1 MNLFRSTTVMVALL
15 GYLMPQDVIA
25 AEVSGFLFYEQP
37 EQRLVLD
44 GVSVKYKVAAAE
56 APKLSFSICNNLG
69 ELTIRVGVGYNPEES
84 ATYSGIKM
92 SGPVHATY
100 ASGEI
105 STHPF
110 DLYIAS
116 PLLSLRTEY
125 FDFHS
130 DNLTGAYGNDT
141 VTGTVAGTLINS
153 SVSGRA
159 EYTFAEK
166 NSFGLEAGYDIWQYQ
181 FDSEGV
187 IRRPNITARSRKTA
201 KATVSIPLFSFKLET
216 EIFGFPLQGF
226 YKVKELSNVAS
237 TKVER
242 IGLSLQLNF

>member
-1 MNLFRSTTVMVALL
+1 MNFNQSTCTLIILYGLL
-15 GYLMPQDVIA
+15 LPKTAIA
-25 AEVSGFLFYEQP
+25 AEISSFVFYEQP

-44 GVSVKYKVAAAE
+44 GVSVKYKVAAAGLD
-56 APKLSFSICNNLG
+56 ARWSNNLG
-69 ELTIRVGVGYNPEES
+69 ELAIRVGVGYNPNES

-92 SGPVHATY
+92 SGPVQATY

-105 STHPF
+105 STHPY

-116 PLLSLRTEY
+116 PVLSLKTEY

-130 DNLTGAYGNDT
+130 NDLTGAYGNDN
-141 VTGTVAGTLINS
+141 VTGTVAGTLINA
-153 SVSGRA
+153 SVSGRV
-159 EYTFAEK
+159 EYTVAEK
-166 NSFGLEAGYDIWQYQ
+166 NSLGLEAGYDIWQYQ

-187 IRRPNITARSRKTA
+187 IFRPNLTARSRKTA
-201 KATVSIPLFSFKLET
+201 KATSIDPFISFKLAT

-226 YKVKELSNVAS
+226 YKVKKLSNVSS

-242 IGLSLQLNF
+242 IGLSLQLKF

>member
-1 MNLFRSTTVMVALL
+1 MNFNQSTCTLIVLYGLL
-15 GYLMPQDVIA
+15 LPKTAIA
-25 AEVSGFLFYEQP
+25 AEISSFVFYEQP

-44 GVSVKYKVAAAE
+44 GVSVKYKVAAAGLD
-56 APKLSFSICNNLG
+56 ARWSNNLG
-69 ELTIRVGVGYNPEES
+69 ELAIRVGVGYNPNES
-84 ATYSGIKM
+84 ATYSGVNM
-92 SGPVHATY
+92 SGPVQATY

-105 STHPF
+105 STHPY

-116 PLLSLRTEY
+116 PVLSLKTEY

-130 DNLTGAYGNDT
+130 NDLTGAYGNDN
-141 VTGTVAGTLINS
+141 VTGTVAGTLINA
-153 SVSGRA
+153 SVSGRV
-159 EYTFAEK
+159 EYTVAEK
-166 NSFGLEAGYDIWQYQ
+166 NSLGLEAGYDIWQYQ

-187 IRRPNITARSRKTA
+187 ILRPNLTARSRKTA
-201 KATVSIPLFSFKLET
+201 KATSIDPFISFKLAT

-226 YKVKELSNVAS
+226 YKVKKLSNVSS

>member
-1 MNLFRSTTVMVALL
+1 MYFRHSTCALIILFGFLL
-15 GYLMPQDVIA
+15 PKTAIA
-25 AEVSGFLFYEQP
+25 AEISSFVFYEQP
-37 EQRLVLD
+37 EQPLVLD
-44 GVSVKYKVAAAE
+44 GVSVKYKVAAAGLD
-56 APKLSFSICNNLG
+56 ARWSNNLG
-69 ELTIRVGVGYNPEES
+69 ELAIRVGVGYNPNES

-92 SGPVHATY
+92 SGPVQATY
-100 ASGEI
+100 ASSDI
-105 STHPF
+105 STHPY

-116 PLLSLRTEY
+116 PVLRLKLEY

-130 DNLTGAYGNDT
+130 NNLTGAYGNDN

-153 SVSGRA
+153 SVSGHV
-159 EYTFAEK
+159 EYTVAEK

-187 IRRPNITARSRKTA
+187 ILRPNLAARSRKTA
-201 KATVSIPLFSFKLET
+201 KATSIDPFISFTLAT

>member
-1 MNLFRSTTVMVALL
+1 MNFNQSTCTLIILYGLL
-15 GYLMPQDVIA
+15 LPKTAIA
-25 AEVSGFLFYEQP
+25 AEISSFVFYEQP

-44 GVSVKYKVAAAE
+44 GVSVKYKVAAAGLD
-56 APKLSFSICNNLG
+56 ARWSNNLG
-69 ELTIRVGVGYNPEES
+69 ELAIRVGVGYNPNES

-92 SGPVHATY
+92 SGPVQATY

-105 STHPF
+105 STHPY

-116 PLLSLRTEY
+116 PVLSLKLEY

-130 DNLTGAYGNDT
+130 NNLTGAYGNDN

-153 SVSGRA
+153 SVSGRV
-159 EYTFAEK
+159 EYTVAEK

-187 IRRPNITARSRKTA
+187 ILRPNLTARSRKTA
-201 KATVSIPLFSFKLET
+201 KATSIDPFISFKLAT

-226 YKVKELSNVAS
+226 YKVKKLSNVSS

-242 IGLSLQLNF
+242 IGLSLQLKF

>member
-1 MNLFRSTTVMVALL
+1 MNFNQYACALIIL
-15 GYLMPQDVIA
+15 SGVSLPKSAIS
-25 AEVSGFLFYEQP
+25 AEISNFVFYEQP
-37 EQRLVLD
+37 DQRLVLD
-44 GVSVKYKVAAAE
+44 GVSVKYKVAAAGIE
-56 APKLSFSICNNLG
+56 SRWLNNLG
-69 ELTIRVGVGYNPEES
+69 ELAIRVGVGYNPEES

-92 SGPVHATY
+92 SGPVQATY

-105 STHPF
+105 STHPY

-116 PLLSLRTEY
+116 PVLSLKTEY

-130 DNLTGAYGNDT
+130 NNLTGAYGNDN

-153 SVSGRA
+153 SVLGRV
-159 EYTFAEK
+159 EYTVAEQ
-166 NSFGLEAGYDIWQYQ
+166 NSVGLEAGYDIWQYQ

-187 IRRPNITARSRKTA
+187 IRRPNLTARSQKTA
-201 KATVSIPLFSFKLET
+201 KATSIDPFVSFTLET

-226 YKVKELSNVAS
+226 YKVKKLSNVAS

-242 IGLSLQLNF
+242 IGFSLQLKF

>member
-44 GVSVKYKVAAAE
+44 GVSVKYKVAAAGLE
-56 APKLSFSICNNLG
+56 SRWSNNLG
-69 ELTIRVGVGYNPEES
+69 ELAIRVGVGYNPEES

-92 SGPVHATY
+92 SGPVQATY

-201 KATVSIPLFSFKLET
+201 KATSIDPFISFKLET

-237 TKVER
+237 IKVER

>member
-1 MNLFRSTTVMVALL
+1 MNFNQATCTLIILYGLL
-15 GYLMPQDVIA
+15 LPETAIT
-25 AEVSGFLFYEQP
+25 AEISSFVFYEQP

-44 GVSVKYKVAAAE
+44 GVSVKYKVAAAGLD
-56 APKLSFSICNNLG
+56 ARWSNNLG
-69 ELTIRVGVGYNPEES
+69 ELAIRVGVGYNPNES

-92 SGPVHATY
+92 SGPVQATY

-105 STHPF
+105 STHPY

-116 PLLSLRTEY
+116 PVLSLKTEY

-130 DNLTGAYGNDT
+130 NDLTGVYENYN

-153 SVSGRA
+153 SVSGRV
-159 EYTFAEK
+159 EYTVAEK
-166 NSFGLEAGYDIWQYQ
+166 NSLGLEAGYDIWQYQ

-187 IRRPNITARSRKTA
+187 ILRPNLTARSRKTA
-201 KATVSIPLFSFKLET
+201 KATSIDPFISFKLAT

-226 YKVKELSNVAS
+226 YKVKKLSNVSS

-242 IGLSLQLNF
+242 IGLSLQLKF

>member
-1 MNLFRSTTVMVALL
+1 MNFNQSACTLIILYVFFFPKSA
-15 GYLMPQDVIA
+15 IA
-25 AEVSGFLFYEQP
+25 AEISSFVFYEQP

-44 GVSVKYKVAAAE
+44 GVSVKYKVAAAGLD
-56 APKLSFSICNNLG
+56 ARWSNNLG
-69 ELTIRVGVGYNPEES
+69 ELAIRVGVGYNPNES

-92 SGPVHATY
+92 SGPVQATY
-100 ASGEI
+100 VSGEI
-105 STHPF
+105 STHPY

-116 PLLSLRTEY
+116 PVLSLKTEY

-130 DNLTGAYGNDT
+130 NDLTGAYGNDN
-141 VTGTVAGTLINS
+141 VTGTVAGTLINA
-153 SVSGRA
+153 SVSGRV
-159 EYTFAEK
+159 EYTVAEK

-187 IRRPNITARSRKTA
+187 ILRPNLTARSRKTA
-201 KATVSIPLFSFKLET
+201 KATSIDPFISFKLAT

-226 YKVKELSNVAS
+226 YKVKKLSNVSS

-242 IGLSLQLNF
+242 IGLSLQLKF